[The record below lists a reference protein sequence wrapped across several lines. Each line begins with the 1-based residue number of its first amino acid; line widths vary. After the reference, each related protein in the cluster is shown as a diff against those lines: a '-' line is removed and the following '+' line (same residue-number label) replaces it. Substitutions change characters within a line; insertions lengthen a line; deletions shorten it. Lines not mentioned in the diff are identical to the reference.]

1 VKVTAEVVEG
11 FVKSLLLPKFDGA
24 AEIPDCHREW
34 WSLCCSTNKYV
45 AIAAPRGFA
54 KSTAITLS
62 YLLAKLCFRESQF
75 AIIVS
80 DTEAQSILFLNDIK
94 REMTEN
100 EHLVKMFAIKGLEK
114 DSETDIIVSFEDGHL
129 CRIMAKGSEQ
139 KLRGLKWHSKRPD
152 LVVCDDIE
160 NDELVMNKER
170 REKFQR
176 WFNSALIPILSD
188 RGIIRVVGT
197 ILHNDSLLEGFMPK
211 ERDKYSI
218 VEPLKLSATHY
229 RGWIG
234 VKYAAHNK
242 DFSKLLWSAKK
253 SKEDLQALR
262 DLYESKGQLD
272 SYSQEMLN
280 RPIDESN
287 THFRRSDFLDLQPD
301 DRSKR
306 LTYYITMDLAVTTKS
321 VSDYSVFMVSGM
333 DSDGYVHVRHVIK
346 DRLDSL
352 EIIEVLGQL
361 VKTYDP
367 VMVVT
372 EKGIIVNSL
381 MPAIH
386 RWMDENNLYFRFE
399 LLASTVDKLQRSQA
413 IRLRARAGRVKIDK
427 SADWWPDLEEELMQ
441 FPRSAHDD
449 QVDAFSL
456 IGQVLNKFNE
466 APTEKEVEEE
476 AYEQEKKD
484 SGVYEQGRCELT
496 GY

>member
-1 VKVTAEVVEG
+1 MKVTAEVVEG
-11 FVKSLLLPKFDGA
+11 FVKSLLLPKFDDA
-24 AEIPDCHREW
+24 AEIPLCHREW
-34 WSLCCSTNKYV
+34 WELCCSPNKFV

-54 KSTAITLS
+54 KSTAITLG
-62 YLLAKLCFRESQF
+62 YLLTKLCFRESSF
-75 AIIVS
+75 AVIVS

-94 REMTEN
+94 REFTDNEN
-100 EHLVKMFAIKGLEK
+100 LIKMFGVKGLEK
-114 DSETDIIVSFEDGHL
+114 DSETDVIVAFDDGHL
-129 CRIMAKGSEQ
+129 IRLMAKGSEQ
-139 KLRGLKWHSKRPD
+139 KMRGLKWHSKRPD

-188 RGIIRVVGT
+188 KGIIRVVGT

-211 ERDKYSI
+211 ERDKYSV

-229 RGWIG
+229 RGWVG

-242 DFSKLLWSAKK
+242 DFSKLLWPAKK
-253 SKEDLQALR
+253 TKEALQALR
-262 DLYESKGQLD
+262 SLYESKGQLD

-287 THFRRSDFLDLQPD
+287 THFRRSDFLDFQD
-301 DRSKR
+301 GDREKR
-306 LTYYITMDLAVTTKS
+306 LTYYITMDLAVTLKS
-321 VSDYSVFMVSGM
+321 VSDYSCFMVSGV

-352 EIIEVLGQL
+352 EIVEVLGQL

-372 EKGIIVNSL
+372 EKGTIVNSI
-381 MPAIH
+381 MPAIWK
-386 RWMDENNLYFRFE
+386 WMEENNLYYRFE
-399 LLASTVDKLQRSQA
+399 LFASSVDKVQRSQA

-456 IGQVLNKFNE
+456 IGQAINKFYE
-466 APTEKEVEEE
+466 APTEQEVADE
-476 AYEQEKKD
+476 AYEDEKRD
-484 SGVYEQGRCELT
+484 SGLNDQGREELT